1 MRTQTGL
8 GVLVALVIAGAGSA
22 AGQSTSQ
29 TDKTSAPAQNP
40 APAPTTALSPEL
52 IAQGD
57 KVFHGAGN
65 CYACHGGNAEG
76 LVGPNLTDA
85 EWIHSKG
92 TLEDITNQVIHGVPK
107 EESKSGIVMPP
118 KGGGTLSDEDV
129 KAVAAYVYS
138 LSHSN
143 PSPARSVPATA
154 DSGAR

>member
-1 MRTQTGL
+1 MSTQTRLGL
-8 GVLVALVIAGAGSA
+8 LVAFVTAGAASA
-22 AGQSTSQ
+22 SAQTTSQ
-29 TDKTSAPAQNP
+29 TERTP
-40 APAPTTALSPEL
+40 APAEAAGPAAATAVSPEL

-57 KVFHGAGN
+57 KIFHGAGN

-92 TLEDITNQVIHGVPK
+92 TLDDITAQVIHGVTK

-118 KGGGTLSDEDV
+118 KGGSTISDDDV

-138 LSHSN
+138 LSHK
-143 PSPARSVPATA
+143 
-154 DSGAR
+154 